1 MSIHLQLLEPE
12 SATKIATLV
21 NILKKLVRV
30 FTILGTATKNLGS
43 VLLFSNLKCRFETAY
58 WDILTNV
65 FKRQLLSDVLKIKKS
80 CAKKSS
86 PLGTVL
92 PL

>member
-43 VLLFSNLKCRFETAY
+43 VLLFPI
-58 WDILTNV
+58 WNV
-65 FKRQLLSDVLKIKKS
+65 VLELLLYCIIVEQK
-80 CAKKSS
+80 
-86 PLGTVL
+86 
-92 PL
+92 